1 MNLGVAASLLL
12 RVTTTSRRS
21 YFLPPVQFRPS
32 SSSSSSSS
40 SSWNALTTPP
50 TTACRLSRT
59 CYPATIYSRRES
71 FDIGLTWKP
80 TTTSIESSIRLFGS
94 SPDNNGGEAGTEKG
108 IMVERNTKTG
118 DLIPLLAVE
127 WRQSIERV
135 EEGVALASSASAS
148 ALEQAMERTIP
159 LLLKEHSS
167 DGASAVPFLCRYR
180 VDVVAP
186 LTTQQVHALRDKVE
200 RHESLHSKRTRA
212 LDALWE
218 SSAVS
223 SSADDSSSSPQPTS
237 SKKELEKRMLVC
249 TSPTQLDELYA
260 PFKPPSKGSL
270 AERIASAHP
279 DVVEL
284 MDRLWRGEVGYRN
297 KELSKLMFASKKA
310 SDVGTM
316 SLRDCAINVLATQLA
331 ANPLIHDVMM
341 DIVQRECILSTTG
354 VVVTEKKTKTKK
366 TTTSKTTS
374 SSGSKTKSSNSHDKK
389 KDPTNSKYKGYF
401 DFNSKAAHLRD
412 HQVLAIRRGVQ
423 NKELKMSMSVT
434 NADFIKRRMKMV
446 LVEKVFGESLA
457 GEFQQHKAIRTL
469 FVDAIDDAWSRLLKR
484 RSTTAVWREVCEKAE
499 RRAIADGDRSSL
511 QEGSEILEGTPVVV
525 ALGNGHGSDESRS
538 LIEEASAKCGIPV
551 DIQLVNEAG
560 AKLETKLSHASVD
573 AVATVGVDGNSCS
586 LELLRNVPGLMG
598 KAKVAEGIVSMRPIK
613 SRNDLKTVKGLG
625 AKTFENCAAF
635 IRLRPSDCKE
645 DILDSTRVHPESYP
659 LVHWILKTLKTDLEG
674 LSSSMTSLD
683 EEKKKLLISDAA
695 KSFDLTTSRVENV
708 MSLLLESVAC
718 NDPRLEMAANAAIR
732 LTPVQ
737 QSLELCSPVATS
749 LASDLSSL
757 KDACPVKNVVG
768 TVRNVI
774 DFGAFVD
781 IGCESNGLI
790 HVSKL
795 APLRLTDLHVGQTLG
810 VHILDV
816 DIPNQRVS
824 LAFAPTTDVPKPSN
838 SQHPNRKR
846 ALETTASHPSKK
858 RRR

>member
-1 MNLGVAASLLL
+1 MSPPRPKLTPMLATKIALLNSHGAL
-12 RVTTTSRRS
+12 LQSSRALS
-21 YFLPPVQFRPS
+21 TVQFLGS
-32 SSSSSSSS
+32 KKQ
-40 SSWNALTTPP
+40 
-50 TTACRLSRT
+50 TAVSTLV
-59 CYPATIYSRRES
+59 
-71 FDIGLTWKP
+71 D
-80 TTTSIESSIRLFGS
+80 
-94 SPDNNGGEAGTEKG
+94 
-108 IMVERNTKTG
+108 
-118 DLIPLLAVE
+118 
-127 WRQSIERV
+127 
-135 EEGVALASSASAS
+135 
-148 ALEQAMERTIP
+148 
-159 LLLKEHSS
+159 LLK
-167 DGASAVPFLCRYR
+167 
-180 VDVVAP
+180 
-186 LTTQQVHALRDKVE
+186 
-200 RHESLHSKRTRA
+200 
-212 LDALWE
+212 
-218 SSAVS
+218 
-223 SSADDSSSSPQPTS
+223 
-237 SKKELEKRMLVC
+237 
-249 TSPTQLDELYA
+249 
-260 PFKPPSKGSL
+260 
-270 AERIASAHP
+270 
-279 DVVEL
+279 
-284 MDRLWRGEVGYRN
+284 
-297 KELSKLMFASKKA
+297 
-310 SDVGTM
+310 
-316 SLRDCAINVLATQLA
+316 
-331 ANPLIHDVMM
+331 
-341 DIVQRECILSTTG
+341 IV
-354 VVVTEKKTKTKK
+354 K
-366 TTTSKTTS
+366 
-374 SSGSKTKSSNSHDKK
+374 
-389 KDPTNSKYKGYF
+389 
-401 DFNSKAAHLRD
+401 
-412 HQVLAIRRGVQ
+412 
-423 NKELKMSMSVT
+423 
-434 NADFIKRRMKMV
+434 
-446 LVEKVFGESLA
+446 
-457 GEFQQHKAIRTL
+457 
-469 FVDAIDDAWSRLLKR
+469 
-484 RSTTAVWREVCEKAE
+484 
-499 RRAIADGDRSSL
+499 DGDRSSS
-511 QEGSEILEGTPVVV
+511 QEGSETVDGTPVVV

-560 AKLETKLSHASVD
+560 ASVWSVTKSAEQEFPGVPPAAIGAVSIGRRIQDPMNELVKVPPKSLGLGMYQHDLNEKELETKLSHASVD

-598 KAKVAEGIVSMRPIK
+598 KAKVAEGIVSIRPIK

-659 LVHWILKTLKTDLEG
+659 LVHWILKKLKTDLEG

-683 EEKKKLLISDAA
+683 EEKKKRLISDAA

-708 MSLLLESVAC
+708 MSLLLESVTC

-824 LAFAPTTDVPKPSN
+824 LAFAPTTDAPKPCN
-838 SQHPNRKR
+838 IHQPPNRKR
-846 ALETTASHPSKK
+846 ALETASHPSKK